1 MSATICPINP
11 PGHDWQNGLACRW
24 CDATR
29 TPEEAILSQLA
40 SRRGGNDTAA
50 RALLDAYTARKLAD
64 LGEQYPGELAA
75 LRGFTRALRPA
86 ARYGDLAEVQK
97 LIAAHAA
104 QEAAARQDTA
114 TPATGGTR

>member
-1 MSATICPINP
+1 MTTVCPVNP

-29 TPEEAILSQLA
+29 TPEEAILSQ
-40 SRRGGNDTAA
+40 
-50 RALLDAYTARKLAD
+50 
-64 LGEQYPGELAA
+64 LAA